1 MHTRAKTSRHLA
13 IAARAAMLA
22 LLISATATSSAE
34 ETPPDTPETAV
45 LDLATAQSIALE
57 QNPSL
62 HAVEELVLQAR
73 ERVKQARSSYLPQ
86 ISAEYTAT
94 HTELSD
100 QTLQEANEQVRR
112 QVISGLGQSVG
123 RAFSSSNPNA
133 GVSAATGALFNLYT
147 GSIAYD
153 SIDDSVERYQANV
166 TAQFLV
172 FDGFAR
178 RYQYAQARFGA
189 QETEAARREARRLI
203 LDAVAQAYYGVQLAR
218 EGVDIF
224 DADMTFNTRL
234 LDDAKARRAQGLG
247 SLSDELNFE
256 VLLRAAKAQLIV
268 AEGDYR
274 GARIALASLMGL
286 PGAALPETTE
296 IAPLENETADEMT
309 LPEAEPLLS
318 KALQLRPDVDRQ
330 ELGAR
335 RANAAVGQ
343 KKGKYYPQVG
353 AFASA
358 DATRSENSEI
368 NSGDIA
374 TTVGINVKYDLFTGG
389 RNRAAVAEAR
399 HAAREAQARLEDA
412 EINAQKEVRQALEK
426 LRTAQTSLILQRTS
440 AELVEKN
447 RDLVEKEYDAG
458 QTALVRLNQAQRDL
472 VAAQARLA
480 LARVSL
486 KSAWHNL
493 RTATGETV
501 AAD

>member
-1 MHTRAKTSRHLA
+1 MCLA
-13 IAARAAMLA
+13 IARVVCAQ
-22 LLISATATSSAE
+22 AE
-34 ETPPDTPETAV
+34 EPASAPEIPV
-45 LDLATAQSIALE
+45 LLDLATAQNIALE

-62 HAVEELVLQAR
+62 QAVEEIVLQAR
-73 ERVKQARSSYLPQ
+73 ERVKQARSAYFPQ
-86 ISAEYTAT
+86 LTAEYTAT

-112 QVISGLGQSVG
+112 QVVSGLGQSIG
-123 RAFSSSNPNA
+123 RAFSSDNPNA
-133 GVSAATGALFNLYT
+133 AASAATGALFNLYT

-153 SIDDSVERYQANV
+153 MIDTSVERYQANV

-178 RYQYAQARFGA
+178 RFQYAQARFGA
-189 QETEAARREARRLI
+189 QETEAARREARRLV
-203 LDAVAQAYYGVQLAR
+203 LDAIARAYYGVQLAR
-218 EGVDIF
+218 EGVGIYE
-224 DADMTFNTRL
+224 ADMAFNTRL
-234 LDDAKARRAQGLG
+234 LEDAKARRAQGLG

-256 VLLRAAKAQLIV
+256 VLLRAAKSQLIV

-286 PGAALPETTE
+286 PEASLPESTE
-296 IAPLENETADEMT
+296 IAPLENENADEMT
-309 LPEAEPLLS
+309 LPEVAPLLA
-318 KALQLRPDVDRQ
+318 KALQLRPDVDQ
-330 ELGAR
+330 QDLGAK

-343 KKGKYYPQVG
+343 KRGKYYPQVG

-374 TTVGINVKYDLFTGG
+374 TTVGLNVRYDLFTGG

-412 EINAQKEVRQALEK
+412 EINAKAEVRTALEK
-426 LRTAQTSLILQRTS
+426 LNTAQASLILQRTT

-447 RDLVEKEYDAG
+447 RDLVEKEYEAG

-480 LARVSL
+480 LSRVGL
-486 KSAWHNL
+486 KSAWHSL